1 MNPSLAS
8 MTQVRDG
15 GGGGKKKPPVLS
27 FEIGIQIKIC
37 KMLIHKYTSTVATT
51 VDSIMFMGDQCS

>member
-1 MNPSLAS
+1 MNPSLPS
-8 MTQVRDG
+8 RTG
-15 GGGGKKKPPVLS
+15 GGGGGGGCKKKPPVLS